1 MHMRIY
7 DLIIK
12 KRNGGE
18 LATEEINYLVS
29 GYTNGKIPD
38 YQMSAMLM
46 AIYFRGMNPRETAD
60 LTMAMVN
67 SGDIL
72 DLSLVDGVKADKH
85 STGGVGDKVSLVLG
99 PMAAAVGMPVAKMSG
114 RGLGHT
120 GGTIDKL
127 ESIPGFITSMEPE
140 RFISQINAIKIA
152 LTGQTGNLT
161 PADKKIY
168 ALRDTT
174 ATVESIPL
182 IASSIMSKKIAAGAD
197 VIVLDVKCGSGAFMK
212 TQEEAEKLASLM
224 VGIGKSLGR
233 KTTAVITD
241 MDEPLGHAVGNANEV
256 IEAIET
262 LKGRGSM
269 DVLEVS
275 LVLGSWMLVGSG
287 MEKSQQEAYLKLK
300 QTIDNKSALNKFREW
315 ITAQGGDAGVID
327 DYRRFPQAKLVIDVN
342 APKGGYINHMDSDE
356 IGMAAMVLGAG
367 REKKGDN
374 IDPSV
379 GIDLLKK
386 TGDYAKEGEI
396 IAKIY
401 ANDENRAQSS
411 MQRLIAA
418 YTINE
423 TKADKTVLIKK
434 VIQ

>member
-224 VGIGKSLGR
+224 VDIGKSLGR

-342 APKGGYINHMDSDE
+342 APKSGYINHMDSDE

>member
-1 MHMRIY
+1 MRIY
-7 DLIIK
+7 DLIMK

-18 LATEEINYLVS
+18 LAKEEIDYLVS
-29 GYTNGKIPD
+29 AYTNGEIPD

-72 DLSLVDGVKADKH
+72 DLSMVDGVKADKH

-140 RFISQINAIKIA
+140 RFISQINSIKIA

-212 TQEEAEKLASLM
+212 TQEDAEKLASLM
-224 VGIGKSLGR
+224 VDIGKSLGR
-233 KTTAVITD
+233 RTTAVITD

-256 IEAIET
+256 IEAVET
-262 LKGRGSM
+262 LKGRGSR

-327 DYRRFPQAKLVIDVN
+327 DYKRLPQAKLVIDVN
-342 APKGGYINHMDSDE
+342 APKSGYINHMDSDE
-356 IGMAAMVLGAG
+356 IGMAAMVPGAG
-367 REKKGDN
+367 REKKGDD
-374 IDPSV
+374 IDLAV

-411 MQRLIAA
+411 IQRLIAA

-423 TKADKTVLIKK
+423 TKADKTALIKK

>member
-29 GYTNGKIPD
+29 GYMNGKIPD

-327 DYRRFPQAKLVIDVN
+327 DYKRLPQAKLVIDVN
-342 APKGGYINHMDSDE
+342 APKSGYINHMDSDE

-374 IDPSV
+374 IDLAV

>member
-1 MHMRIY
+1 MRIY

-224 VGIGKSLGR
+224 VDIGKSLGR

-327 DYRRFPQAKLVIDVN
+327 DYKRLPQAKLVIDVN
-342 APKGGYINHMDSDE
+342 APKSGYINHMDSDE

-374 IDPSV
+374 IDLAV

>member
-1 MHMRIY
+1 MRIY
-7 DLIIK
+7 DLIRK

-18 LATEEINYLVS
+18 LAKEEIDYLVS
-29 GYTNGKIPD
+29 AYTNGEIPD

-72 DLSLVDGVKADKH
+72 DLSMVDGVKADKH

-140 RFISQINAIKIA
+140 RFISQINSIKIA

-212 TQEEAEKLASLM
+212 TQEDAEKLASLM
-224 VGIGKSLGR
+224 VDIGKSLGR
-233 KTTAVITD
+233 RTTAVITD

-256 IEAIET
+256 IEAVET
-262 LKGRGSM
+262 LKGRGSR

-327 DYRRFPQAKLVIDVN
+327 DYKRLPQAKLVIDVN
-342 APKGGYINHMDSDE
+342 APKSGYINHMDSDE

-367 REKKGDN
+367 REKKGDD
-374 IDPSV
+374 IDLAV

-411 MQRLIAA
+411 IQRLIAA

-423 TKADKTVLIKK
+423 TKADKTALIKK

>member
-1 MHMRIY
+1 MRIY

-29 GYTNGKIPD
+29 GYMNGKIPD

>member
-1 MHMRIY
+1 MRIY
-7 DLIIK
+7 DLIMK

-18 LATEEINYLVS
+18 LAKEEIDYLVS
-29 GYTNGKIPD
+29 AYTNGEIPD

-72 DLSLVDGVKADKH
+72 DLSMVDGVKADKH

-99 PMAAAVGMPVAKMSG
+99 PMAAALGMPVAKMSG

-140 RFISQINAIKIA
+140 RFISQINSIKIA

-212 TQEEAEKLASLM
+212 TQEDAEKLASLM
-224 VGIGKSLGR
+224 VDIGKSLGR
-233 KTTAVITD
+233 RTTAVITD

-256 IEAIET
+256 IEAVET
-262 LKGRGSM
+262 LQGRGSK

-287 MEKSQQEAYLKLK
+287 MEKSQQEAYLRLK

-327 DYRRFPQAKLVIDVN
+327 DYRRLPQAEFVIDVS
-342 APKGGYINHMDSDE
+342 APAGGYINHMDSDE
-356 IGMAAMVLGAG
+356 VGMAAMVLGAG

-386 TGDYAKEGEI
+386 TGDYTEEGEV

-401 ANDENRAQSS
+401 ANDEDRAQIAIR
-411 MQRLIAA
+411 RLLGA
-418 YTINE
+418 YTIKE
-423 TKADKTVLIKK
+423 TKAVKTELIKK

>member
-1 MHMRIY
+1 MRIY

-224 VGIGKSLGR
+224 VDIGKSLGR

-342 APKGGYINHMDSDE
+342 APKSGYINHMDSDE

-423 TKADKTVLIKK
+423 TKADKTALIKK

>member
-1 MHMRIY
+1 MRIY

-140 RFISQINAIKIA
+140 RFISQINSIKIA

-224 VGIGKSLGR
+224 VDIGKSLGR

-342 APKGGYINHMDSDE
+342 APKSGYINHMDSDE

>member
-1 MHMRIY
+1 MRIY

-140 RFISQINAIKIA
+140 RFISQINSIKIA

-224 VGIGKSLGR
+224 VDIGKSLGR

-287 MEKSQQEAYLKLK
+287 MEKSQQEAYRKLK

>member
-1 MHMRIY
+1 MRIY
-7 DLIIK
+7 DLIMK

-18 LATEEINYLVS
+18 LAKEEIDYLVS
-29 GYTNGKIPD
+29 AYTNGEIPD

-72 DLSLVDGVKADKH
+72 DLSMVDGVKADKH

-327 DYRRFPQAKLVIDVN
+327 DYKRLPQAKLVIDVN
-342 APKGGYINHMDSDE
+342 APKSGYINHMDSDE

-374 IDPSV
+374 IDLAV

>member
-29 GYTNGKIPD
+29 GYTDGKIPD

-224 VGIGKSLGR
+224 VDIGKSLGR

-342 APKGGYINHMDSDE
+342 APKSGYINHMDSDE

-367 REKKGDN
+367 REKKGDD
-374 IDPSV
+374 IDLAV
-379 GIDLLKK
+379 GIELFKK
-386 TGDYAKEGEI
+386 TGAYVKEGEI

-401 ANDENRAQSS
+401 ANDENKAQNSL
-411 MQRLIAA
+411 QRLLGA
-418 YTINE
+418 YTIKE
-423 TKADKTVLIKK
+423 TKAAKGELIKK
-434 VIQ
+434 VIL

>member
-1 MHMRIY
+1 MRIY
-7 DLIIK
+7 DLIMK

-18 LATEEINYLVS
+18 LAKEEIDYLVS
-29 GYTNGKIPD
+29 AYTNGEIPD

-72 DLSLVDGVKADKH
+72 DLSMVDGVKADKH

-140 RFISQINAIKIA
+140 RFISQINSIKIA

-212 TQEEAEKLASLM
+212 TQEDAEKLASLM
-224 VGIGKSLGR
+224 VDIGKSLGR
-233 KTTAVITD
+233 RTTAVITD

-256 IEAIET
+256 IEAVET
-262 LKGRGSM
+262 LKGRGSR

-327 DYRRFPQAKLVIDVN
+327 DYKRLPQAKLVIDVN
-342 APKGGYINHMDSDE
+342 APKSGYINHMDSDE

-367 REKKGDN
+367 REKKGDD
-374 IDPSV
+374 IDLAV

-411 MQRLIAA
+411 IQRLIAA

-423 TKADKTVLIKK
+423 TKADKTALIKK

>member
-1 MHMRIY
+1 MRIY

-224 VGIGKSLGR
+224 VDIGKSLGR

-342 APKGGYINHMDSDE
+342 APKSGYINHMDSDE

>member
-1 MHMRIY
+1 MRIY

-212 TQEEAEKLASLM
+212 TQEDAEKLASLM
-224 VGIGKSLGR
+224 VDIGKSLGR
-233 KTTAVITD
+233 RTTAVITD

-256 IEAIET
+256 IEAVET
-262 LKGRGSM
+262 LKGRGSK

-287 MEKSQQEAYLKLK
+287 MEKSQQEAYRKLK

-327 DYRRFPQAKLVIDVN
+327 DYKRLPQAKLVIDVN
-342 APKGGYINHMDSDE
+342 APKSGYINHMDSDE

-367 REKKGDN
+367 REKKGDD
-374 IDPSV
+374 IDLAV

-411 MQRLIAA
+411 IQRLIAA

-423 TKADKTVLIKK
+423 TKADKTALIKK